1 MHYFDSGNRLAQDA
15 CALVA
20 RDAENM
26 SVSDYVLTNF
36 HAPVCTSDR
45 EKIQSFMETHPNL
58 HSVDGYSA
66 QACQI
71 DRDSQLRFAQLS
83 RGRSRIQ
90 LQQRFFQ
97 AVPDLARGVSVPCV
111 ESELQQGESTHIT
124 HKACDKY
131 SERSFARFTPLLNP
145 CWFIPQQQMPF
156 PQSSTNLAK
165 KETSCSKPRLA

>member
-20 RDAENM
+20 RDAENT

-36 HAPVCTSDR
+36 HTPVCTSQRGD
-45 EKIQSFMETHPNL
+45 IQNFMEAHPNL
-58 HSVDGYSA
+58 HSIDGYSA

-71 DRDSQLRFAQLS
+71 DSDSQLRFSQLS

-90 LQQRFFQ
+90 LQQRFFR

-111 ESELQQGESTHIT
+111 ESQLQQGESTHLT

-131 SERSFARFTPLLNP
+131 SERSFARFTQLLNP
-145 CWFIPQQQMPF
+145 CWHIPQRQMPF
-156 PQSSTNLAK
+156 PQSSTALTRAA
-165 KETSCSKPRLA
+165 ETKCVR